1 MLNNYPGVR
10 REKRREMSKLLVN
23 VVLAVSRAVQIE
35 QGVLKEMLLD

>member
-10 REKRREMSKLLVN
+10 REKRREMSELLVN
-23 VVLAVSRAVQIE
+23 VVLAVSWAVQIE